1 MKKLTLILITIM
13 IMFVLAGCGKNDG
26 PKAVVGEFL
35 DTFDT
40 YIEDMNKTENV
51 DEAIAATEK
60 FAKAM
65 EILKPKMEEIEKK
78 YPNLKGTF
86 KGDAIPDEFKKFE
99 GRIKEMG
106 PKFGALMGKMMQYMG
121 DPKFQEVQ
129 KKLQESMK

>member
-1 MKKLTLILITIM
+1 MREPFAVGGAGAPEILLSKSLSKFALEHDGRIQ
-13 IMFVLAGCGKNDG
+13 LA
-26 PKAVVGEFL
+26 
-35 DTFDT
+35 
-40 YIEDMNKTENV
+40 IE
-51 DEAIAATEK
+51 A

-65 EILKPKMEEIEKK
+65 EIIKPKMEEIEKK

-86 KGDAIPDEFKKFE
+86 KGDAIPDEFKEFE

-106 PKFGALMGKMMQYMG
+106 PKFAALMGKMMQYMG